1 MATRAALGMILALL
15 LAACGSNGGQ
25 PATVLQERTVSTPVE
40 ALPVSISRQVMREL
54 PTAVPEEIVIEAD
67 TVHLLLSNIYERS
80 SPSVVNIEVVVAIG
94 GQRSLLDLGRGS
106 GFIYDRNGH
115 IVTSAHIVNM
125 ADEIRVTFE
134 DGYVTEAE
142 LIGTD
147 IFSDL
152 AVLSVD
158 VPTTR
163 LLPLELAD
171 SDLVRVGQRA
181 IAIGNPFGLSS
192 SMTVGIIS
200 GVGRQLR
207 SAELID
213 GTVIPGFQNPRII
226 QVDTDINPGNSG
238 GPLLNSYGQVIGV
251 NTAIR
256 TESGVFE
263 GVGFAVPSNTVRRV
277 IPELID
283 QGRVEYS
290 WIGISTVASD
300 DGLGV
305 AALAEPLGLPVTA
318 GVLVTGVSRNSP
330 AEEAGLRGGTAWRTV
345 RDREVCAGGDIIIAV
360 DEVFIANMDEL
371 VAYLVVNTMPGDTID
386 LLVVRDDE
394 TFEVPLTLR
403 ARPTFG
409 EDIRPPCGDEE

>member
-1 MATRAALGMILALL
+1 MCTRAVLGVILALL

-25 PATVLQERTVSTPVE
+25 PAATLQERTVSTPVE
-40 ALPVSISRQVMREL
+40 ALPVSISRQFAREL

-67 TVHLLLSNIYERS
+67 AVHLLLSNIYERS
-80 SPSVVNIEVVVAIG
+80 APSVVNIEVVVSIG

-134 DGYVTEAE
+134 DGYVTEAN

-158 VPTTR
+158 VPATR

-171 SDLVRVGQRA
+171 SDQVRVGQRA

-263 GVGFAVPSNTVRRV
+263 GVGFAVPSNTVQRV

-290 WIGISTVASD
+290 WMGISTVASD

-305 AALAEPLGLPVTA
+305 AALAEPLALPVTA

-330 AEEAGLRGGTAWRTV
+330 AEEAGLRGGTEWRTV
-345 RDREVCAGGDIIIAV
+345 RDREICAGGDIIIAV
-360 DEVFIANMDEL
+360 DDVFIANMDEL
-371 VAYLVVNTMPGDTID
+371 VAYLVVNTMPGDTIE

-403 ARPTFG
+403 SRPTFG

>member
-283 QGRVEYS
+283 QGAWNIPGS
-290 WIGISTVASD
+290 AS
-300 DGLGV
+300 V
-305 AALAEPLGLPVTA
+305 R
-318 GVLVTGVSRNSP
+318 S
-330 AEEAGLRGGTAWRTV
+330 LRMTDWAWRHW
-345 RDREVCAGGDIIIAV
+345 RSRWACRLPPVCW
-360 DEVFIANMDEL
+360 
-371 VAYLVVNTMPGDTID
+371 
-386 LLVVRDDE
+386 
-394 TFEVPLTLR
+394 
-403 ARPTFG
+403 
-409 EDIRPPCGDEE
+409 